1 MKKLKKCFPL
11 NFELYR
17 EGKISLGKACELAEI
32 TKWEFFEMNKKAKI
46 PFNITEEDWKEDKE
60 KIRDL

>member
-1 MKKLKKCFPL
+1 MKKLKKMFS
-11 NFELYR
+11 FELYR
-17 EGKISLGKACELAEI
+17 EGKISLGKACELAGI

-46 PFNITEEDWKEDKE
+46 PFNITEEDWKKDKE